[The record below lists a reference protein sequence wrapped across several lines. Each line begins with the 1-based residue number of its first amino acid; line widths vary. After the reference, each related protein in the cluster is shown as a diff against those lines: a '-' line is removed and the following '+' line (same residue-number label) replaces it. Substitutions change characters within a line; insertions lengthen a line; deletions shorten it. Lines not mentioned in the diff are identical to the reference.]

1 MGHLF
6 HSELSN
12 YQIDYIYIYYI
23 SYIIY
28 DHHPSSYSWKGKSEK
43 YGTMIQ
49 NQQLETEMGDF
60 ALPSFASWLWL
71 LNRTWPSLFSDCH
84 YQLTIP
90 QGLLRVWAQY
100 PRPTR
105 SVEISVAS
113 IWAKVVQCGAF
124 TPVQQLKPAKP
135 SSTGEMSL
143 HFYCPC
149 ALTWHQ
155 QISVAQIPV
164 KKTAVSHDD
173 PWIVLITV
181 YTSKNVTTSRA
192 LCPSFSRHP
201 IRTHLGHLATKNQP
215 CRSYNKNHLGYPQ
228 IIHFS
233 RIFYYKPSSYWVRPF

>member
-1 MGHLF
+1 
-6 HSELSN
+6 
-12 YQIDYIYIYYI
+12 
-23 SYIIY
+23 
-28 DHHPSSYSWKGKSEK
+28 
-43 YGTMIQ
+43 MIQ
-49 NQQLETEMGDF
+49 NQQLETEMGVF
-60 ALPSFASWLWL
+60 ALPSFASWLRL
-71 LNRTWPSLFSDCH
+71 LNRTWPSLFPDCH

-143 HFYCPC
+143 HFYWFYCSC

-164 KKTAVSHDD
+164 KKNGSE
-173 PWIVLITV
+173 PWWSVNSV
-181 YTSKNVTTSRA
+181 YYCTSKNVITSRA

-201 IRTHLGHLATKNQP
+201 IHTHLGHLATKNQP
-215 CRSYNKNHLGYPQ
+215 CRSYNKNHYWGTLK
-228 IIHFS
+228 S
-233 RIFYYKPSSYWVRPF
+233 SSY

>member
-1 MGHLF
+1 MTD
-6 HSELSN
+6 SVWVIYSIAN
-12 YQIDYIYIYYI
+12 CQIIRLIIFIYIIYNI
-23 SYIIY
+23 TY
-28 DHHPSSYSWKGKSEK
+28 DHHPSSWKGKSEK

-49 NQQLETEMGDF
+49 NQQLETETGDF
-60 ALPSFASWLWL
+60 ALPSFASWLRL

-143 HFYCPC
+143 HFYWFYCSC

-155 QISVAQIPV
+155 QISVAQIRV
-164 KKTAVSHDD
+164 KKKRQWAMMIRELCLLLYIQKRHYIQSPLSFFFPPSNPHS
-173 PWIVLITV
+173 PW
-181 YTSKNVTTSRA
+181 
-192 LCPSFSRHP
+192 
-201 IRTHLGHLATKNQP
+201 
-215 CRSYNKNHLGYPQ
+215 
-228 IIHFS
+228 
-233 RIFYYKPSSYWVRPF
+233 SSCN